1 MVRFP
6 LRQGT
11 KRAALIIAFA
21 AVAAFCAAP
30 PKLPGQDITGA
41 ATNVPVAA
49 DSVELKPPASSSFSP
64 EWIEQGMKT
73 WDAPPIFQQIN
84 EDASVLPIGKGGV
97 FVPRMSDASLE
108 PAVQIY
114 NTTENLVG
122 SGPTGMKQALIPGEY
137 TIMVG
142 SGSINQRITKKVFV
156 EEGKV
161 VPIIPDWCGL
171 SIDVVD
177 SNNVPFRGQ
186 YELARIDEFEAYGRS
201 YGRDPTVGERI
212 KTWVLKPGLYKIF
225 TAGDSYNTVNNF
237 ITVRLV
243 PGEFSSVII
252 VENQKDLT
260 MKIVGGGEVNTK
272 ALSAKRKKS
281 WKYNLTVGGTILFN
295 GNSDRVNTINTKNSA
310 DVALLSMCDLT
321 YKKGTNDWET
331 NLFIKEGID
340 LSDQKNS
347 GVNNTADQLNV
358 TSLYVWRV
366 ILPWLGPYC
375 RVDLQTRL
383 FPAITQFAQG
393 APNHFFIAV
402 GQDSAVKGIDSTHS
416 SKQIQPSLSP
426 VTADAGVGTNIDAIT
441 SRYFDGKLRLG
452 VGCSYTNAWGQELQE
467 DSSFVKFLKLSPA
480 SGIDSA
486 QLANALTRN
495 YIILKESPFSLWD
508 YGPEAGV
515 NVNIRVGNWAVV
527 RGDYRMRIPI
537 EPLVKR
543 SKVLPDWDINTNVSW
558 SLTRSITLD
567 YLFQYTLKQPLEE
580 MAHVDVATNSIFL
593 RFSFTSK

>member
-1 MVRFP
+1 VIRFP
-6 LRQGT
+6 QRHETERGT
-11 KRAALIIAFA
+11 LIILVA
-21 AVAAFCAAP
+21 AVAVFCAAP

-49 DSVELKPPASSSFSP
+49 DSIELKPPASSSFSP

-108 PAVQIY
+108 PAIQIY

-122 SGPTGMKQALIPGEY
+122 SGPTGTKCALIPGEY

-212 KTWVLKPGLYKIF
+212 KTWILKPGLYKIF

-260 MKIVGGGEVNTK
+260 MKIMGGGEVTTK

-281 WKYNLTVGGTILFN
+281 WKCNLNVGGTILFN

-340 LSDQKNS
+340 VSDLKNTDVGYS
-347 GVNNTADQLNV
+347 ADQFIL
-358 TSLYVWRV
+358 TSLYVWRI

-375 RVDLQTRL
+375 RVDLQTHF
-383 FPAITQFAQG
+383 FPVVTQFTQNDY
-393 APNHFFIAV
+393 NHVFITI
-402 GQDSAVKGIDSTHS
+402 GPDSSVKALDSTHT
-416 SKQIQPSLSP
+416 SKQIQPSFYP
-426 VTADAGVGTNIDAIT
+426 VTANAGVGTNIDAIT
-441 SRYFDGKLRLG
+441 TRYFEGKLRLG
-452 VGCSYTNAWGQELQE
+452 VGCSYTDAWGQEKPV
-467 DSSFVKFLKLSPA
+467 DSSYVTARKIAPG
-480 SGIDSA
+480 SGITID
-486 QLANALTRN
+486 QLENALTRN
-495 YIILKESPFSLWD
+495 DHILMETPFSLWD

-515 NVNIRVGNWAVV
+515 NVNLKVGNWAVV

-543 SKVLPDWDINTNVSW
+543 SKVLPDWDINTTVSW
-558 SLTRSITLD
+558 SLTRFITLD

-580 MAHVDVATNSIFL
+580 VAHVDVATNSIFL